1 MLFFTVKDAR
11 LFAAHSFLSS
21 HLLTRNGYG
30 RNEALFDADILI
42 AHILK
47 KERSWL
53 LSHSDFDFLPYKNE
67 FEVFVKKRSS
77 GLPIAYLT
85 GTKDFFGRTFYVN
98 ENVLIPKPDTETLVE
113 LALNFA
119 KEKLKKNESLFVL
132 DLCTGSGCIG
142 LSLAVALYENLSQ
155 TSDAFDK
162 PQRAQR
168 TQRDNLGICNV
179 NLFET
184 SDEVNL
190 NKDLKNYFSESFFLV
205 LADISEE
212 ALKVCKKNMDSLLPQ
227 SLYKRAIAVRADLR
241 FSFPRVPESK
251 RSYDLI
257 TANPPYVPSKLTE
270 SLLEDGSSE
279 PRLALDGG
287 IEGLDLIP
295 PLAQNS
301 YLSLNPGGK
310 LFVEVGEY
318 HAAQAAEIFRN
329 AGFSQVQIHKDLAGK
344 DRVIECTKLK
354 NMI

>member
-42 AHILK
+42 AYILK

-113 LALNFA
+113 HALNFA
-119 KEKLKKNESLFVL
+119 KEKLKKNEPLFVL
-132 DLCTGSGCIG
+132 DICTGSGCIG
-142 LSLAVALYENLSQ
+142 LSLAAELYENLSQ

-162 PQRAQR
+162 PQGAQR
-168 TQRDNLGICNV
+168 TQ
-179 NLFET
+179 
-184 SDEVNL
+184 S
-190 NKDLKNYFSESFFLV
+190 YFSEKFFLV

-241 FSFPRVPESK
+241 LSFPCLPEPK

-270 SLLEDGSSE
+270 SLLEDGRSE
-279 PRLALDGG
+279 PRLALEGG

-301 YLSLNPGGK
+301 YLSLNFGGK

-329 AGFSQVQIHKDLAGK
+329 AGFSQVQIHKDLADS
-344 DRVIECTKLK
+344 DRVIECTKFSP
-354 NMI
+354 

>member
-11 LFAAHSFLSS
+11 LFAAQAFLSS

-42 AHILK
+42 AHLLK

-98 ENVLIPKPDTETLVE
+98 ENVLIPKPDTETLIE
-113 LALNFA
+113 HALNFA
-119 KEKLKKNESLFVL
+119 KEKLKKNEPLFVL
-132 DLCTGSGCIG
+132 DICTGSGCIG
-142 LSLAVALYENLSQ
+142 LSLSAELYES
-155 TSDAFDK
+155 AFMQNTLNE
-162 PQRAQR
+162 PQRPQSS
-168 TQRDNLGICNV
+168 Q
-179 NLFET
+179 
-184 SDEVNL
+184 S
-190 NKDLKNYFSESFFLV
+190 YFSEKFFLV
-205 LADISEE
+205 LADISEG
-212 ALKVCKKNMDSLLPQ
+212 ALNVCKKNMDSLLPAP
-227 SLYKRAIAVRADLR
+227 LYTRTLAVRADLR
-241 FSFPRVPESK
+241 LSFPRVPEPK
-251 RSYDLI
+251 RSYNLI

-270 SLLEDGSSE
+270 SLLEDGRSE

-301 YLSLNPGGK
+301 YSSLNLGGK

-318 HAAQAAEIFRN
+318 HASQAAEIFRN
-329 AGFSQVQIHKDLAGK
+329 AGFSQVQIHKDLAGN

>member
-21 HLLTRNGYG
+21 NLLTRNGYG
-30 RNEALFDADILI
+30 RNDALFDADILI

-67 FEVFVKKRSS
+67 FETFVKKRSS

-113 LALNFA
+113 HALNFA
-119 KEKLKKNESLFVL
+119 MEKLKKNEPLFVL
-132 DLCTGSGCIG
+132 DICTGSGCIG
-142 LSLAVALYENLSQ
+142 LSLAAELYEIAFIQNN
-155 TSDAFDK
+155 FDK
-162 PQRAQR
+162 PQRAQSS
-168 TQRDNLGICNV
+168 Q
-179 NLFET
+179 
-184 SDEVNL
+184 S
-190 NKDLKNYFSESFFLV
+190 YFDKSFFLI

-212 ALKVCKKNMDSLLPQ
+212 ALKVCKKNMDFLLPAP
-227 SLYKRAIAVRADLR
+227 LYKRAIAVRADLR
-241 FSFPRVPESK
+241 LSFPCLPEPK

-270 SLLEDGSSE
+270 SLLEDGRSE

-301 YLSLNPGGK
+301 YSSLNLGGK

-318 HAAQAAEIFRN
+318 HAAQAAEIFRS
-329 AGFSQVQIHKDLAGK
+329 AGFSQVQIHKDLAGN
-344 DRVIECTKLK
+344 DRVIECTKSSS
-354 NMI
+354 

>member
-67 FEVFVKKRSS
+67 FEAFVQKRSS
-77 GLPIAYLT
+77 GFPIAYIT

-119 KEKLKKNESLFVL
+119 MEKLKKNEPLFVL
-132 DLCTGSGCIG
+132 DICTGSGCIG
-142 LSLAVALYENLSQ
+142 LSLAAELYENLSQ

-168 TQRDNLGICNV
+168 TH
-179 NLFET
+179 
-184 SDEVNL
+184 S
-190 NKDLKNYFSESFFLV
+190 YFDRSFFLI

-212 ALKVCKKNMDSLLPQ
+212 ALKVCKKNMDSLLP
-227 SLYKRAIAVRADLR
+227 SALYKRVLAVKADLHLP
-241 FSFPRVPESK
+241 FPCLPEPK

-257 TANPPYVPSKLTE
+257 TANPPYVPSKLME
-270 SLLEDGSSE
+270 RLLEDGRSE
-279 PRLALDGG
+279 PCLALDGG

-295 PLAQNS
+295 PLAENS
-301 YLSLNPGGK
+301 YLSLNLGGK

-318 HAAQAAEIFRN
+318 HAAQAAEIFRS
-329 AGFSQVQIHKDLAGK
+329 AGFSQVQIHKDLAGN
-344 DRVIECTKLK
+344 DRVIECTKFSP
-354 NMI
+354 

>member
-42 AHILK
+42 AHLLK

-53 LSHSDFDFLPYKNE
+53 LSHSDFNFLPYKNE
-67 FEVFVKKRSS
+67 FEAFVKKRSS

-113 LALNFA
+113 HALNFA
-119 KEKLKKNESLFVL
+119 MEKLKKNEPLFVL
-132 DLCTGSGCIG
+132 DICTGTGCIG
-142 LSLAVALYENLSQ
+142 LSLAAELYESAFMQNTLNEPQRPQSSQ
-155 TSDAFDK
+155 SYFDK
-162 PQRAQR
+162 
-168 TQRDNLGICNV
+168 
-179 NLFET
+179 
-184 SDEVNL
+184 
-190 NKDLKNYFSESFFLV
+190 SFFLI

-227 SLYKRAIAVRADLR
+227 SLYKRVLAVKADLR
-241 FSFPRVPESK
+241 LSFPCVPESK

-270 SLLEDGSSE
+270 SLLEDGRSE

-295 PLAQNS
+295 PLAENS

-318 HAAQAAEIFRN
+318 NAAQAAEIFRST
-329 AGFSQVQIHKDLAGK
+329 GFSQVQIHKDLAGS
-344 DRVIECTKLK
+344 DRVIECTKFSP
-354 NMI
+354 

>member
-42 AHILK
+42 AHLLK

-53 LSHSDFDFLPYKNE
+53 LSHYDFDFLPYKNE
-67 FEVFVKKRSS
+67 FEAFVQKRSS

-85 GTKDFFGRTFYVN
+85 GTKEFFGRTFYVN

-113 LALNFA
+113 HALNFA
-119 KEKLKKNESLFVL
+119 MEKLKKNEPLFVL
-132 DLCTGSGCIG
+132 DICTGSGCIG
-142 LSLAVALYENLSQ
+142 LSLAAELYESLSQ

-162 PQRAQR
+162 PQRAQ
-168 TQRDNLGICNV
+168 
-179 NLFET
+179 
-184 SDEVNL
+184 S
-190 NKDLKNYFSESFFLV
+190 YFDKSFFLL

-212 ALKVCKKNMDSLLPQ
+212 ALIVCKKNMDFLLPQ
-227 SLYKRAIAVRADLR
+227 SLYKRTLAVRADLR
-241 FSFPRVPESK
+241 FSFPCVPEPK

-270 SLLEDGSSE
+270 SLLEDGRSE

-318 HAAQAAEIFRN
+318 NAAQAAEIFRS
-329 AGFSQVQIHKDLAGK
+329 AGFSQVQIHKDLAGN
-344 DRVIECTKLK
+344 DRVIECTKFSS
-354 NMI
+354 

>member
-42 AHILK
+42 AHLLK

-53 LSHSDFDFLPYKNE
+53 LSHFDFDFLPYKNE
-67 FEVFVKKRSS
+67 FEAFVQKRSS

-85 GTKDFFGRTFYVN
+85 GTKEFFGKTFYVN

-113 LALNFA
+113 HALNFA
-119 KEKLKKNESLFVL
+119 MEKLKKNEPLFVL
-132 DLCTGSGCIG
+132 DICTGSGCIG
-142 LSLAVALYENLSQ
+142 LSLAAELYESLSQ
-155 TSDAFDK
+155 TSDAFNK
-162 PQRAQR
+162 PQRAQSS
-168 TQRDNLGICNV
+168 Q
-179 NLFET
+179 
-184 SDEVNL
+184 S
-190 NKDLKNYFSESFFLV
+190 YFSEKFFLV

-212 ALKVCKKNMDSLLPQ
+212 ALTVCKKNMDSLLPQ
-227 SLYKRAIAVRADLR
+227 SLYKRALAVRADLR
-241 FSFPRVPESK
+241 FSFPCVPESK

-270 SLLEDGSSE
+270 SLLEDGRSE

-295 PLAQNS
+295 PLAENS

-318 HAAQAAEIFRN
+318 HAAQAAEIFRS
-329 AGFSQVQIHKDLAGK
+329 AGFSQVQIHKDLAGN

>member
-67 FEVFVKKRSS
+67 FEAFVQKRSS
-77 GLPIAYLT
+77 GIPIAYLT

-113 LALNFA
+113 HALNFA
-119 KEKLKKNESLFVL
+119 MEKLKKNEPLFVL
-132 DLCTGSGCIG
+132 DICTGSGCIG
-142 LSLAVALYENLSQ
+142 LSLAAELYESLSQ

-162 PQRAQR
+162 LQRAQR
-168 TQRDNLGICNV
+168 TQ
-179 NLFET
+179 
-184 SDEVNL
+184 S
-190 NKDLKNYFSESFFLV
+190 YFDKSFFLI

-212 ALKVCKKNMDSLLPQ
+212 ALTVCKKNMDSLLPQ
-227 SLYKRAIAVRADLR
+227 SLYKRALAVRADLR
-241 FSFPRVPESK
+241 FSFPCVPEPK
-251 RSYDLI
+251 QNYDLI
-257 TANPPYVPSKLTE
+257 TANPPYVPSRLTE
-270 SLLEDGSSE
+270 SLLEDGRSE

-295 PLAQNS
+295 PLAENS
-301 YLSLNPGGK
+301 YLSLNHGGK

-329 AGFSQVQIHKDLAGK
+329 AGFSQVQIHKDLAGN
-344 DRVIECTKLK
+344 DRVIECTKFSF
-354 NMI
+354 

>member
-42 AHILK
+42 AHLLK

-53 LSHSDFDFLPYKNE
+53 LSHSDFNFLPYKNE

-85 GTKDFFGRTFYVN
+85 GTKEFFGRTFYVN

-113 LALNFA
+113 HALNFA

-132 DLCTGSGCIG
+132 DICTGSGCIG
-142 LSLAVALYENLSQ
+142 LSLAAELYES
-155 TSDAFDK
+155 AFMQNSLNK
-162 PQRAQR
+162 PQR
-168 TQRDNLGICNV
+168 TQ
-179 NLFET
+179 
-184 SDEVNL
+184 S
-190 NKDLKNYFSESFFLV
+190 YFSEKFFLV

-212 ALKVCKKNMDSLLPQ
+212 ALKVSKKNMDSLLPQ
-227 SLYKRAIAVRADLR
+227 SLYKRVLAVRADLR
-241 FSFPRVPESK
+241 FSFPCVPESK

-270 SLLEDGSSE
+270 SLLEDGRSE

-295 PLAQNS
+295 PLAENS
-301 YLSLNPGGK
+301 YLSLNFGGK

-318 HAAQAAEIFRN
+318 HAAQAVEIFRS
-329 AGFSQVQIHKDLAGK
+329 AGFPQVQIHKDLAGN

>member
-42 AHILK
+42 AHLLK

-53 LSHSDFDFLPYKNE
+53 LSHSDFNFLPYKNE
-67 FEVFVKKRSS
+67 FEAFVKKRST
-77 GLPIAYLT
+77 GFPIAYLT
-85 GTKDFFGRTFYVN
+85 GTKEFFGRTFSVN

-113 LALNFA
+113 HALNFA
-119 KEKLKKNESLFVL
+119 KERFEKKEPLFSL
-132 DLCTGSGCIG
+132 DICTGTGCIG
-142 LSLAVALYENLSQ
+142 LSLAAELYEIAFIQNN
-155 TSDAFDK
+155 FDK
-162 PQRAQR
+162 PQRAQSS
-168 TQRDNLGICNV
+168 Q
-179 NLFET
+179 
-184 SDEVNL
+184 S
-190 NKDLKNYFSESFFLV
+190 YFDKSFFLA
-205 LADISEE
+205 LADISEG
-212 ALKVCKKNMDSLLPQ
+212 ALIVCKKNMDSLLPQ
-227 SLYKRAIAVRADLR
+227 SLYKRALAVRADLR
-241 FSFPRVPESK
+241 LSFPCIPESK

-270 SLLEDGSSE
+270 SLLEDGRSE

-295 PLAQNS
+295 PLARNS

-318 HAAQAAEIFRN
+318 NAAQAAEIFRS
-329 AGFSQVQIHKDLAGK
+329 AGFSQVQIYKDLAGN

-354 NMI
+354 NML

>member
-11 LFAAHSFLSS
+11 LFAAQAFLSS

-30 RNEALFDADILI
+30 RSAALFDADILM

-67 FEVFVKKRSS
+67 LEAFVKKRAS
-77 GLPIAYLT
+77 GFPIAYLT

-113 LALNFA
+113 HALNFA
-119 KEKLKKNESLFVL
+119 REKLKKNEPLFVL
-132 DLCTGSGCIG
+132 DICTGSGCIG
-142 LSLAVALYENLSQ
+142 LSLASELYEG
-155 TSDAFDK
+155 AFMQNTFNK

-168 TQRDNLGICNV
+168 MQ
-179 NLFET
+179 
-184 SDEVNL
+184 S
-190 NKDLKNYFSESFFLV
+190 YFDKSFFLV

-212 ALKVCKKNMDSLLPQ
+212 ALKVCKKNMDSILPS
-227 SLYKRAIAVRADLR
+227 SLYNRTIAVKADLR
-241 FSFPRVPESK
+241 LSFPCVPESK

-257 TANPPYVPSKLTE
+257 TANPPYVPSELME
-270 SLLEDGSSE
+270 SLLEDGRSE

-295 PLAQNS
+295 PLAENS

-310 LFVEVGEY
+310 LFVEAGEY
-318 HAAQAAEIFRN
+318 NAAQAADIFKD
-329 AGFSQVQIHKDLAGK
+329 AGFSQVKVHKDLAGN
-344 DRVIECTKLK
+344 DRVIECIKLSY
-354 NMI
+354 

>member
-1 MLFFTVKDAR
+1 MFFFTVKDAR

-21 HLLTRNGYG
+21 QLLTRNGYG

-53 LSHSDFDFLPYKNE
+53 LSHSDFDFLPYKND
-67 FEVFVKKRSS
+67 FEAFVKKRSS

-119 KEKLKKNESLFVL
+119 KEKLKKNEPLFVL
-132 DLCTGSGCIG
+132 DICTGTGCIG
-142 LSLAVALYENLSQ
+142 LSLTAELYEIAFIQNN
-155 TSDAFDK
+155 FDK
-162 PQRAQR
+162 PQGAQSS
-168 TQRDNLGICNV
+168 Q
-179 NLFET
+179 
-184 SDEVNL
+184 S
-190 NKDLKNYFSESFFLV
+190 YFDRSFFLI

-212 ALKVCKKNMDSLLPQ
+212 ALKVCKKNMDYLLP
-227 SLYKRAIAVRADLR
+227 SALYKRVLAVKADLHLP
-241 FSFPRVPESK
+241 FPCVPESK

-257 TANPPYVPSKLTE
+257 TANPPYVPSRLTE
-270 SLLEDGSSE
+270 SLLEDGRSE

-295 PLAQNS
+295 PLAENS

-318 HAAQAAEIFRN
+318 HAAQAAEIFRS
-329 AGFSQVQIHKDLAGK
+329 AGFSQVQIHKDLAGN
-344 DRVIECTKLK
+344 DRVIECTKFSH
-354 NMI
+354 

>member
-42 AHILK
+42 AHLLK

-53 LSHSDFDFLPYKNE
+53 LSHFDFDFLPYKNE
-67 FEVFVKKRSS
+67 FEAFVQKRSS

-85 GTKDFFGRTFYVN
+85 GTKEFFGKTFYVN

-113 LALNFA
+113 HALNFA
-119 KEKLKKNESLFVL
+119 MEKLKKNEPLFVL
-132 DLCTGSGCIG
+132 DICTGSGCIG
-142 LSLAVALYENLSQ
+142 LSLAAELYESLSQ
-155 TSDAFDK
+155 TSDAFNK
-162 PQRAQR
+162 PQRAQSS
-168 TQRDNLGICNV
+168 Q
-179 NLFET
+179 
-184 SDEVNL
+184 S
-190 NKDLKNYFSESFFLV
+190 YFSEKFFLV

-212 ALKVCKKNMDSLLPQ
+212 ALTVCKKNMDSLLPQ
-227 SLYKRAIAVRADLR
+227 SLYKRALAVRADLR
-241 FSFPRVPESK
+241 FSFPCVPESK

-270 SLLEDGSSE
+270 SLLEDGRSE

-318 HAAQAAEIFRN
+318 HAAQAAEIFRS
-329 AGFSQVQIHKDLAGK
+329 AGFSQVQIHKDLAGN

>member
-42 AHILK
+42 AHLLK

-53 LSHSDFDFLPYKNE
+53 LSHSDFNFLPYKNE
-67 FEVFVKKRSS
+67 FETFVKKRSS

-113 LALNFA
+113 HALNFA
-119 KEKLKKNESLFVL
+119 KEKLKKNEPLFVL
-132 DLCTGSGCIG
+132 DICTGTGCIG
-142 LSLAVALYENLSQ
+142 LSLAAELYESLSQ

-162 PQRAQR
+162 PQRAQSS
-168 TQRDNLGICNV
+168 Q
-179 NLFET
+179 
-184 SDEVNL
+184 S
-190 NKDLKNYFSESFFLV
+190 YFDKSFFLV

-212 ALKVCKKNMDSLLPQ
+212 SLKVCKKNMVSLLPQ
-227 SLYKRAIAVRADLR
+227 SLYKRVLAVKADLR
-241 FSFPRVPESK
+241 LSFPCVPESK

-270 SLLEDGSSE
+270 SLLEDGRSE

-295 PLAQNS
+295 PLAENS

-318 HAAQAAEIFRN
+318 NAAQAAEIFRST
-329 AGFSQVQIHKDLAGK
+329 GFSQVQIYKDLAGS
-344 DRVIECTKLK
+344 DRVIECTKFSP
-354 NMI
+354 

>member
-42 AHILK
+42 AHLLK

-67 FEVFVKKRSS
+67 FETFVKKRST
-77 GLPIAYLT
+77 GFPIAYLT
-85 GTKDFFGRTFYVN
+85 GTKDFFERTFYVN

-113 LALNFA
+113 HALNFA
-119 KEKLKKNESLFVL
+119 KEKLKKNEPLFIL
-132 DLCTGSGCIG
+132 DICTGSGCIG
-142 LSLAVALYENLSQ
+142 LSLAAELYESLSQ

-162 PQRAQR
+162 PQRAQSS
-168 TQRDNLGICNV
+168 Q
-179 NLFET
+179 
-184 SDEVNL
+184 S
-190 NKDLKNYFSESFFLV
+190 YFDKSFFLL

-227 SLYKRAIAVRADLR
+227 SLYKRVLAVRADLR
-241 FSFPRVPESK
+241 FSFPCVPESK

-270 SLLEDGSSE
+270 SLLEDGRSE

-301 YLSLNPGGK
+301 YSSLNLGGK

-318 HAAQAAEIFRN
+318 HAAQAAEIFRS
-329 AGFSQVQIHKDLAGK
+329 AGFPQVQIHKDLAGN
-344 DRVIECTKLK
+344 DRVIECTKFSF
-354 NMI
+354 

>member
-67 FEVFVKKRSS
+67 FEAFVQKRSS
-77 GLPIAYLT
+77 GIPIAYLT

-113 LALNFA
+113 HALNFA
-119 KEKLKKNESLFVL
+119 MEKLKKNEPLFVL
-132 DLCTGSGCIG
+132 DICTGSGCIG
-142 LSLAVALYENLSQ
+142 LSLAAELYES
-155 TSDAFDK
+155 AFMQNTFNK
-162 PQRAQR
+162 PQRVQR
-168 TQRDNLGICNV
+168 TQ
-179 NLFET
+179 
-184 SDEVNL
+184 S
-190 NKDLKNYFSESFFLV
+190 YFDKSFFLI

-212 ALKVCKKNMDSLLPQ
+212 ALKVCKKNMDSLLP
-227 SLYKRAIAVRADLR
+227 SALYKRALAVRADLR
-241 FSFPRVPESK
+241 LSFPCLPEPK

-257 TANPPYVPSKLTE
+257 TANPPYVPSKLME
-270 SLLEDGSSE
+270 RLLEDGRSE
-279 PRLALDGG
+279 PCLALDGG

-295 PLAQNS
+295 PLAENS
-301 YLSLNPGGK
+301 YLNLNLGGK

-318 HAAQAAEIFRN
+318 HAAQAAEIFRS
-329 AGFSQVQIHKDLAGK
+329 AGFSQVQIHKDLAGN
-344 DRVIECTKLK
+344 DRVIECTKFSP
-354 NMI
+354 

>member
-21 HLLTRNGYG
+21 NLLTRNGYG
-30 RNEALFDADILI
+30 RNDALFDADILI

-67 FEVFVKKRSS
+67 FETFVKKRSS

-85 GTKDFFGRTFYVN
+85 GTKDFFGRTCYVN

-132 DLCTGSGCIG
+132 DICTGSGCIG
-142 LSLAVALYENLSQ
+142 LSLAAELYESLSQ
-155 TSDAFDK
+155 TSDAFNK
-162 PQRAQR
+162 PQRAQSS
-168 TQRDNLGICNV
+168 Q
-179 NLFET
+179 
-184 SDEVNL
+184 S
-190 NKDLKNYFSESFFLV
+190 YFDKSFFLV

-212 ALKVCKKNMDSLLPQ
+212 ALTVCKKNMDSLLPAP
-227 SLYKRAIAVRADLR
+227 LYKRAIAVRADLR
-241 FSFPRVPESK
+241 LSFPCLPEPK

-257 TANPPYVPSKLTE
+257 TANPPYVPSRLTE
-270 SLLEDGSSE
+270 SLLEDGRSE

-295 PLAQNS
+295 PLAENS
-301 YLSLNPGGK
+301 YLSLNLGGK

-318 HAAQAAEIFRN
+318 HAAQAAEIFRS
-329 AGFSQVQIHKDLAGK
+329 AGFSQVQIHKDLAGS
-344 DRVIECTKLK
+344 DRVIECTKFSP
-354 NMI
+354 

>member
-1 MLFFTVKDAR
+1 MLFFTVKEAR

-42 AHILK
+42 AHLLK

-113 LALNFA
+113 HALNFA
-119 KEKLKKNESLFVL
+119 KEKLKKNEPLFVL
-132 DLCTGSGCIG
+132 DICTGSGCIG
-142 LSLAVALYENLSQ
+142 LSLAAELYESLSQ
-155 TSDAFDK
+155 TSDAFNK
-162 PQRAQR
+162 PQRAQSS
-168 TQRDNLGICNV
+168 Q
-179 NLFET
+179 
-184 SDEVNL
+184 S
-190 NKDLKNYFSESFFLV
+190 YFDKSFFLV

-212 ALKVCKKNMDSLLPQ
+212 ALTVCKKNMDSLLPQ
-227 SLYKRAIAVRADLR
+227 SLYKRVLAVRADLR

-270 SLLEDGSSE
+270 SLLEDGRSE

-295 PLAQNS
+295 PLAENS
-301 YLSLNPGGK
+301 YLSLNSGGK

-318 HAAQAAEIFRN
+318 NAAQAAEIFRSV
-329 AGFSQVQIHKDLAGK
+329 GFSQVQIHKDLAGN

-354 NMI
+354 NML

>member
-42 AHILK
+42 AHLLK

-53 LSHSDFDFLPYKNE
+53 LSHSDFNFLPYKNE

-113 LALNFA
+113 HALNFA
-119 KEKLKKNESLFVL
+119 KERFEKKEPLFIL
-132 DLCTGSGCIG
+132 DICTGTGCIG
-142 LSLAVALYENLSQ
+142 LSLAAELYERAFMQN
-155 TSDAFDK
+155 AFDK
-162 PQRAQR
+162 PQRAQSS
-168 TQRDNLGICNV
+168 Q
-179 NLFET
+179 
-184 SDEVNL
+184 S
-190 NKDLKNYFSESFFLV
+190 YFSEKFFLV

-212 ALKVCKKNMDSLLPQ
+212 ALTVCKKNMDSLLPQ

-241 FSFPRVPESK
+241 LSFPCVPEPK

-270 SLLEDGSSE
+270 SLLEDGRSE

-295 PLAQNS
+295 PLAENS
-301 YLSLNPGGK
+301 YLSLNHGGK
-310 LFVEVGEY
+310 LFVEAGEY
-318 HAAQAAEIFRN
+318 HAAQAAGIFRS
-329 AGFSQVQIHKDLAGK
+329 AGFSQVQIHKDLAGN

>member
-42 AHILK
+42 AHLLK

-67 FEVFVKKRSS
+67 FETFVKKRSS

-113 LALNFA
+113 HALNFA
-119 KEKLKKNESLFVL
+119 KEKLKKNEPLFVL
-132 DLCTGSGCIG
+132 DICTGSGCIG
-142 LSLAVALYENLSQ
+142 LSLAAELYES
-155 TSDAFDK
+155 AFMQNSLNK
-162 PQRAQR
+162 PQR
-168 TQRDNLGICNV
+168 TQ
-179 NLFET
+179 
-184 SDEVNL
+184 SSQS
-190 NKDLKNYFSESFFLV
+190 YFDKSFFLV

-227 SLYKRAIAVRADLR
+227 SLYKRTLAVRADLR
-241 FSFPRVPESK
+241 FSFPCVPEPK

-270 SLLEDGSSE
+270 SLLEDGRSE

-295 PLAQNS
+295 PLAENS
-301 YLSLNPGGK
+301 YLSLNLGGK

-318 HAAQAAEIFRN
+318 HAAQAAEIFRS
-329 AGFSQVQIHKDLAGK
+329 AGFSQVQIHKDLAGN
-344 DRVIECTKLK
+344 DRVIECTKFSS
-354 NMI
+354 

>member
-42 AHILK
+42 AHLLK

-113 LALNFA
+113 HALNFA
-119 KEKLKKNESLFVL
+119 KEKLKKNEPLFVL
-132 DLCTGSGCIG
+132 DICTGSGCIG
-142 LSLAVALYENLSQ
+142 LSLAAELYESLSQ
-155 TSDAFDK
+155 TSDAFNK
-162 PQRAQR
+162 PQRAQSS
-168 TQRDNLGICNV
+168 Q
-179 NLFET
+179 
-184 SDEVNL
+184 S
-190 NKDLKNYFSESFFLV
+190 YFDKSFFLV

-212 ALKVCKKNMDSLLPQ
+212 ALTVCKKNMDSLLPQ
-227 SLYKRAIAVRADLR
+227 SLYKRVLAVRADLR

-270 SLLEDGSSE
+270 SLLEDGRSE

-295 PLAQNS
+295 PLAENS
-301 YLSLNPGGK
+301 YLSLNSGGK

-318 HAAQAAEIFRN
+318 NAAQAAEIFRSV
-329 AGFSQVQIHKDLAGK
+329 GFSQVQIHKDLAGN

-354 NMI
+354 NML

>member
-42 AHILK
+42 AHLLK

-67 FEVFVKKRSS
+67 FETFVNKRSS

-113 LALNFA
+113 HALNFA
-119 KEKLKKNESLFVL
+119 KERFEKKEPLFIL
-132 DLCTGSGCIG
+132 DICTGTGCIG
-142 LSLAVALYENLSQ
+142 LSLAAELYEIAFIQNN
-155 TSDAFDK
+155 FDK
-162 PQRAQR
+162 PQRAQSS
-168 TQRDNLGICNV
+168 Q
-179 NLFET
+179 
-184 SDEVNL
+184 S
-190 NKDLKNYFSESFFLV
+190 YFDKSFFLA
-205 LADISEE
+205 LADISEG
-212 ALKVCKKNMDSLLPQ
+212 ALIVCKKNMDSLLPQ
-227 SLYKRAIAVRADLR
+227 SLYKRALAVRADLR
-241 FSFPRVPESK
+241 LSFPCIPESK

-270 SLLEDGSSE
+270 SLLEDGRSE

-301 YLSLNPGGK
+301 YLSLNFGGK

-329 AGFSQVQIHKDLAGK
+329 AGFSQVQIHKDLAGN

>member
-42 AHILK
+42 AHLLK

-67 FEVFVKKRSS
+67 FEAFVKKRST
-77 GLPIAYLT
+77 GFPIAYLT
-85 GTKDFFGRTFYVN
+85 GTKEFFGRTFSVN

-113 LALNFA
+113 HALNFA
-119 KEKLKKNESLFVL
+119 KERFEKKESLFIL
-132 DLCTGSGCIG
+132 DICTGTGCIG
-142 LSLAVALYENLSQ
+142 LSLAAEFYERAFMQN
-155 TSDAFDK
+155 AFDK
-162 PQRAQR
+162 PQRAQSS
-168 TQRDNLGICNV
+168 Q
-179 NLFET
+179 
-184 SDEVNL
+184 S
-190 NKDLKNYFSESFFLV
+190 YFSEKFFLV

-212 ALKVCKKNMDSLLPQ
+212 ALTVCKKNMDSLLPQ
-227 SLYKRAIAVRADLR
+227 SLYKRALAVRADLR
-241 FSFPRVPESK
+241 FSFPRVPEPK

-270 SLLEDGSSE
+270 SLLEDGRSE

-287 IEGLDLIP
+287 IEGLDLIL

-318 HAAQAAEIFRN
+318 NAAQAAEIFRS
-329 AGFSQVQIHKDLAGK
+329 AGFSQVQIHKDLAGN
-344 DRVIECTKLK
+344 DRVIECTKSSS
-354 NMI
+354 

>member
-1 MLFFTVKDAR
+1 MFFFTVKDAR

-21 HLLTRNGYG
+21 QLLTRNGYG

-53 LSHSDFDFLPYKNE
+53 LSHSDFDFLPYKND
-67 FEVFVKKRSS
+67 FEAFVKKRSS

-85 GTKDFFGRTFYVN
+85 GTKEFFGRTFYVN
-98 ENVLIPKPDTETLVE
+98 ENVLIPKSDTESLVE
-113 LALNFA
+113 HALNFA
-119 KEKLKKNESLFVL
+119 MEKLKKNEPLFVL
-132 DLCTGSGCIG
+132 DICAGSGCIG
-142 LSLAVALYENLSQ
+142 LSLAAELYENLSQ

-168 TQRDNLGICNV
+168 TQ
-179 NLFET
+179 
-184 SDEVNL
+184 S
-190 NKDLKNYFSESFFLV
+190 YFDRSFFLI

-212 ALKVCKKNMDSLLPQ
+212 ALKVCKKNMVSLLPAPI
-227 SLYKRAIAVRADLR
+227 YKRALAVKADLR
-241 FSFPRVPESK
+241 LSFPCVPE

-270 SLLEDGSSE
+270 SLLEDGRSE

-295 PLAQNS
+295 PLAENS
-301 YLSLNPGGK
+301 YLSLNHGGK

-318 HAAQAAEIFRN
+318 HAAQAAEIFRS

-344 DRVIECTKLK
+344 DRVIECIKLK
-354 NMI
+354 NML

>member
-42 AHILK
+42 AHLLK

-85 GTKDFFGRTFYVN
+85 GTKEFFGRTFYVN

-113 LALNFA
+113 LAVNFA
-119 KEKLKKNESLFVL
+119 KERLKKNELLFVL
-132 DLCTGSGCIG
+132 DICTGSGCIG
-142 LSLAVALYENLSQ
+142 LSLAAELYEIAFIQNN
-155 TSDAFDK
+155 FDK
-162 PQRAQR
+162 PQR
-168 TQRDNLGICNV
+168 TQ
-179 NLFET
+179 
-184 SDEVNL
+184 SSQS
-190 NKDLKNYFSESFFLV
+190 YFDKSFFLV

-212 ALKVCKKNMDSLLPQ
+212 ALTVCKKNMDSLLPQ
-227 SLYKRAIAVRADLR
+227 SLYKRTLAVRADLR
-241 FSFPRVPESK
+241 LSFPCVPEPK
-251 RSYDLI
+251 QNYDLI

-270 SLLEDGSSE
+270 SLLEDGRSE

-295 PLAQNS
+295 PLAENS
-301 YLSLNPGGK
+301 YLSLNPDGK
-310 LFVEVGEY
+310 LFAEVGEY
-318 HAAQAAEIFRN
+318 HAAQAAKIFKN
-329 AGFSQVQIHKDLAGK
+329 AGFSQVQIHKDLAGN

-354 NMI
+354 NML

>member
-42 AHILK
+42 AHLLK

-53 LSHSDFDFLPYKNE
+53 LSHFDFDFLPYKNE
-67 FEVFVKKRSS
+67 FEAFVQKRSS

-85 GTKDFFGRTFYVN
+85 GTKEFFGKTFYVN

-113 LALNFA
+113 HALNFA
-119 KEKLKKNESLFVL
+119 MEKLKKNEPLFVL
-132 DLCTGSGCIG
+132 DICTGSGCIG
-142 LSLAVALYENLSQ
+142 LSLAAELYESLSQ
-155 TSDAFDK
+155 TSDAFNK
-162 PQRAQR
+162 PQRAQSS
-168 TQRDNLGICNV
+168 Q
-179 NLFET
+179 
-184 SDEVNL
+184 S
-190 NKDLKNYFSESFFLV
+190 YFSEKFFLV

-212 ALKVCKKNMDSLLPQ
+212 ALTVCKKNMDSLLPQ
-227 SLYKRAIAVRADLR
+227 SLYKRALAVRADLR
-241 FSFPRVPESK
+241 FSFPCVPESK

-270 SLLEDGSSE
+270 SLLEDGRSE

-301 YLSLNPGGK
+301 YSSLNLGGK

-329 AGFSQVQIHKDLAGK
+329 AGFSQVQIHKDLAGN

>member
-11 LFAAHSFLSS
+11 IFAAHSFLSS

-67 FEVFVKKRSS
+67 FEAFVQKRSS
-77 GLPIAYLT
+77 GIPIAYLT

-113 LALNFA
+113 HALNFA
-119 KEKLKKNESLFVL
+119 MEKLKKNEPLFVL
-132 DLCTGSGCIG
+132 DICTGSGCIG
-142 LSLAVALYENLSQ
+142 LSLAAELYESLSQ

-162 PQRAQR
+162 PQRAQ
-168 TQRDNLGICNV
+168 
-179 NLFET
+179 
-184 SDEVNL
+184 S
-190 NKDLKNYFSESFFLV
+190 YFDKSFFLL

-212 ALKVCKKNMDSLLPQ
+212 ALTVCKKNMDSLLPQ
-227 SLYKRAIAVRADLR
+227 SLYKRTLAVRADLH
-241 FSFPRVPESK
+241 FSFPCVPEAK

-270 SLLEDGSSE
+270 SLLEDGRSE

-287 IEGLDLIP
+287 IEGLELIT
-295 PLAQNS
+295 PLAENS

-318 HAAQAAEIFRN
+318 HAAQAVEIFRS
-329 AGFSQVQIHKDLAGK
+329 AGFPQVQIHKDLAGN
-344 DRVIECTKLK
+344 DRVIECTKFSF
-354 NMI
+354 

>member
-67 FEVFVKKRSS
+67 FEAFVKKRIS
-77 GLPIAYLT
+77 GIPIAYLT

-98 ENVLIPKPDTETLVE
+98 ENVLIPKPDTETLAE

-119 KEKLKKNESLFVL
+119 KERFKKKEPLFIL
-132 DLCTGSGCIG
+132 DICTGSGCIG
-142 LSLAVALYENLSQ
+142 LSLAAELYES
-155 TSDAFDK
+155 AFMQNSLNK
-162 PQRAQR
+162 PQR
-168 TQRDNLGICNV
+168 TQR
-179 NLFET
+179 T
-184 SDEVNL
+184 QS
-190 NKDLKNYFSESFFLV
+190 YFSESFFLA
-205 LADISEE
+205 LADISEG
-212 ALKVCKKNMDSLLPQ
+212 ALIVCKKNMDSLLPQ
-227 SLYKRAIAVRADLR
+227 SLYKRALAVRADLR
-241 FSFPRVPESK
+241 LSFPCIPESK

-257 TANPPYVPSKLTE
+257 TANPPYVPSKLME
-270 SLLEDGSSE
+270 SLLEDGRSE

-318 HAAQAAEIFRN
+318 NAAQAAEIFRS
-329 AGFSQVQIHKDLAGK
+329 AGFSQVQIHKDLAGN
-344 DRVIECTKLK
+344 DRVIECTKSSS
-354 NMI
+354 

>member
-119 KEKLKKNESLFVL
+119 MEKLKKNEPLFVL
-132 DLCTGSGCIG
+132 DICTGSGCIG
-142 LSLAVALYENLSQ
+142 LSLAAELYENLSQ

-168 TQRDNLGICNV
+168 TQ
-179 NLFET
+179 
-184 SDEVNL
+184 S
-190 NKDLKNYFSESFFLV
+190 YFDRSFFLI

-212 ALKVCKKNMDSLLPQ
+212 ALKVCNTNMDSLLPAP
-227 SLYKRAIAVRADLR
+227 LYKRAIAVRADLHLP
-241 FSFPRVPESK
+241 FPCVPE

-257 TANPPYVPSKLTE
+257 TANPPYVPSRLME
-270 SLLEDGSSE
+270 SLLEDGRSE

-295 PLAQNS
+295 ALAENS
-301 YLSLNPGGK
+301 YLSLNLGGK

-329 AGFSQVQIHKDLAGK
+329 AGFSQVQIHKDLAGS
-344 DRVIECTKLK
+344 DRVIECTKFSP
-354 NMI
+354 

>member
-42 AHILK
+42 AHLLK

-67 FEVFVKKRSS
+67 FETFVKKRST
-77 GLPIAYLT
+77 GFPIAYLT
-85 GTKDFFGRTFYVN
+85 GTKEFFGRTFYVN

-113 LALNFA
+113 HALNFA
-119 KEKLKKNESLFVL
+119 MEKLKKNEPFFVL
-132 DLCTGSGCIG
+132 DICTGSGCIG
-142 LSLAVALYENLSQ
+142 LSLAAELYESLSQ
-155 TSDAFDK
+155 TSDIFNK

-168 TQRDNLGICNV
+168 TQ
-179 NLFET
+179 
-184 SDEVNL
+184 S
-190 NKDLKNYFSESFFLV
+190 YFSEKFFLV

-212 ALKVCKKNMDSLLPQ
+212 ALTACKKNMDSLLPQ
-227 SLYKRAIAVRADLR
+227 SLYKRTLAVRADLR
-241 FSFPRVPESK
+241 FSFPCVPEPK
-251 RSYDLI
+251 QNYDLI

-270 SLLEDGSSE
+270 SLLEDGRSE

-295 PLAQNS
+295 PLAENS

-318 HAAQAAEIFRN
+318 HAAQAAEIFRS
-329 AGFSQVQIHKDLAGK
+329 AGFSQVQIHKDLAGN
-344 DRVIECTKLK
+344 DRVIECTKSSS
-354 NMI
+354 